1 MESFL
6 PVRNLLK
13 YSVRCA
19 IGVGGIVLI
28 TGSTV
33 ESSLSVVFFRAI
45 TTFLLFLGS
54 CLSNMLF
61 LRCWEKRGRVVEPEF
76 NPVRFLSGYAAT
88 FVMLFLLH
96 QVNTTLIANGMMPAS
111 FYDRKEFYPDE
122 SWLFWVHMLAVTF
135 VVFILVYYFHNFI
148 LLLFA
153 KNRTEQEISKLKMAN
168 FESANQLLR
177 QQIQP
182 HFLFNALN
190 ILKSLI
196 RKYPEVAE
204 AYLIRLSD
212 FLRASLNVSKVDT
225 ATVREELKLCEDY
238 MEMQK
243 IRFGDSLQ
251 YCVTLEETDRN
262 LDHYLPFFSL
272 QSLLENAIKH
282 NQLTQAAPLRIEV
295 SRTGDWIEVKNN
307 LQPKSFVE
315 GSTGNGLFNLKE
327 RYRILSGDEVGIR
340 MTDDEFSVR
349 IKILNHKIAMSNQK
363 SAVGRMADS

>member
-6 PVRNLLK
+6 PTRNLLK
-13 YSVRCA
+13 YSCRCA
-19 IGVGGIVLI
+19 IGVAGIVLI
-28 TGSTV
+28 TGSTI
-33 ESSLSVVFFRAI
+33 EASLPVVFFRAG
-45 TTFLLFLGS
+45 TTFLLFLAS
-54 CLSNMLF
+54 CLANILF
-61 LRCWEKRGRVVEPEF
+61 LQCWEKKGSVVEPEF
-76 NPVRFLSGYAAT
+76 NLRRFLSGYLAT
-88 FVMLFLLH
+88 FIVLVLLH
-96 QVNTTLIANGMMPAS
+96 QTNVSLIEKGVLPAS
-111 FYDRKEFYPDE
+111 FYDRHEFYQPE
-122 SWLFWVHMLAVTF
+122 SWLYWVHMLVVTF

-153 KNRTEQEISKLKMAN
+153 KSRTEQELSKLKMAN

-190 ILKSLI
+190 VLKSLI
-196 RKYPEVAE
+196 RKYPETAE

-243 IRFGDSLQ
+243 IRFGDSLH
-251 YCVTLEETDRN
+251 YRVTLTENDRY
-262 LDHYLPFFSL
+262 LDNYLPFFSL
-272 QSLLENAIKH
+272 QSLIENAIKH
-282 NQLTQAAPLRIEV
+282 NQLTPAAPLRIEV
-295 SRTGDWIEVKNN
+295 SRTGEWIEVKNN
-307 LQPKSFVE
+307 LQPKNFVE

-327 RYRILSGDEVGIR
+327 RYRILSGDEVGIN

-349 IKILNHKIAMSNQK
+349 IKILNHKVAMSSQK
-363 SAVGRMADS
+363 SAVGHAADS

>member
-1 MESFL
+1 MESYL
-6 PVRNLLK
+6 PVRNLFK

-28 TGSTV
+28 TGSTI
-33 ESSLSVVFFRAI
+33 ESSWSIVLFRAT

-54 CLSNMLF
+54 CLANILF

-76 NPVRFLSGYAAT
+76 NPVRFLAGYAAT
-88 FVMLFLLH
+88 FVLLFLLH
-96 QVNTTLIANGMMPAS
+96 QANMTLIANGMIPDN
-111 FYDRKEFYPDE
+111 FYDRRKFYPGE
-122 SWLFWVHMLAVTF
+122 SGLFWVHMVAVTF

-148 LLLFA
+148 LLQFA
-153 KNRTEQEISKLKMAN
+153 KSRTELEISKLKMAN

-190 ILKSLI
+190 VLKSLI
-196 RKYPEVAE
+196 RKYPETAE

-243 IRFGDSLQ
+243 IRFGDSLDYQ
-251 YCVTLEETDRN
+251 VTLEETDRN
-262 LDHYLPFFSL
+262 LDNYLPFFSL
-272 QSLLENAIKH
+272 QPLLENAIKH
-282 NQLTQAAPLRIEV
+282 NQLTPAAPLRIEV
-295 SRTGDWIEVKNN
+295 SRLGEWIEVKNN
-307 LQPKSFVE
+307 LQPKNFVE
-315 GSTGNGLFNLKE
+315 GSNGNGLYNLKE

-340 MTDDEFSVR
+340 MTEDEFSVR
-349 IKILNHKIAMSNQK
+349 IKILNHEYRRNR
-363 SAVGRMADS
+363 G

>member
-6 PVRNLLK
+6 PTRNLLK
-13 YSVRCA
+13 YSCRCA
-19 IGVGGIVLI
+19 IGVAGIVLI
-28 TGSTV
+28 TGSTI
-33 ESSLSVVFFRAI
+33 ESSLPVVFFRAA
-45 TTFLLFLGS
+45 TTFLLFLAS
-54 CLSNMLF
+54 CLANIFF
-61 LRCWEKRGRVVEPEF
+61 LLCWEKKGRVVEPEF
-76 NPVRFLSGYAAT
+76 NLRRFLSGYLAT
-88 FVMLFLLH
+88 FIVLVLLH
-96 QVNTTLIANGMMPAS
+96 QTNMSLIEKGVLPAS
-111 FYDRKEFYPDE
+111 FYDRHEFYPAE
-122 SWLFWVHMLAVTF
+122 SWLYWVHMLVVTF

-153 KNRTEQEISKLKMAN
+153 KGRTEQEISKLKMAN

-190 ILKSLI
+190 VLKSLI
-196 RKYPEVAE
+196 RKYPETAE

-243 IRFGDSLQ
+243 IRFGDSLH
-251 YCVTLEETDRN
+251 YHVTLEENDRR
-262 LDHYLPFFSL
+262 LDDYLPFFSL

-282 NQLTQAAPLRIEV
+282 NQLTPAAPLRIEV
-295 SRTGDWIEVKNN
+295 SRLDEWIEVKNN
-307 LQPKSFVE
+307 LQPKNFVE

-340 MTDDEFSVR
+340 MTEDEFSVR
-349 IKILNHKIAMSNQK
+349 IKILNHEYRRNR
-363 SAVGRMADS
+363 G